1 MTMTTNLKT
10 LRKWRNGEVF
20 NARDYVYERD
30 LLLKSVEELTT
41 QVEVVEAQKVILS
54 EEAPSVEMKEGDIWI
69 DK

>member
-1 MTMTTNLKT
+1 MTMTTNLKI

-41 QVEVVEAQKVILS
+41 QIEVVEAQKVILS

>member
-1 MTMTTNLKT
+1 MTTNLKS

-41 QVEVVEAQKVILS
+41 QIEVVEAQKVIMSDEPPL
-54 EEAPSVEMKEGDIWI
+54 VDMKEGDIWI